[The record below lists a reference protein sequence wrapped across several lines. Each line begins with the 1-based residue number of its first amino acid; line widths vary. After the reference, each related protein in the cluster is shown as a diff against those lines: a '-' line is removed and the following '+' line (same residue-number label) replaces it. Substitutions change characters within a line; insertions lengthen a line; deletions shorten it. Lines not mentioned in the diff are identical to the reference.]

1 MHFEF
6 NNSSSVALQVVNL
19 KTCLKQMKMDS
30 DVPTNN
36 NDMLVTLFF
45 FGVNLFC
52 QNFAYVPLLLK
63 FPLTLFTGFIFA
75 LTFKQAI
82 FFLTFAIA
90 LKSEL
95 FTMFD

>member
-36 NDMLVTLFF
+36 NDMIVTLFLCV
-45 FGVNLFC
+45 VNPLC
-52 QNFAYVPLLLK
+52 QSDCLVSHSSNVSAD
-63 FPLTLFTGFIFA
+63 
-75 LTFKQAI
+75 
-82 FFLTFAIA
+82 
-90 LKSEL
+90 S
-95 FTMFD
+95 FDWLRLCIDI